1 LPENPG
7 CPDHESTPET
17 TNETGTSVIDPDNS
31 AVSGESGGNN
41 HHLISSDGK
50 LHVLPHG
57 LSERLHLPEDVEII
71 DPRFRRHSHSYL
83 LQAFLATL
91 AMLAILLVVDSL
103 ADAVLAA
110 ALGSSIVIL
119 FVHPSASAARARSA
133 IGGHTLA
140 LLIGMGVSLLL
151 FISPAG
157 EFIAQHR
164 LFSTPLWRFPKAQL
178 S

>member
-1 LPENPG
+1 MVVIA
-7 CPDHESTPET
+7 
-17 TNETGTSVIDPDNS
+17 TGLT
-31 AVSGESGGNN
+31 A
-41 HHLISSDGK
+41 DGK

-57 LSERLHLPEDVEII
+57 LSERLHLPGDVEII

-119 FVHPSASAARARSA
+119 LVHPSASTARAR
-133 IGGHTLA
+133 
-140 LLIGMGVSLLL
+140 
-151 FISPAG
+151 
-157 EFIAQHR
+157 
-164 LFSTPLWRFPKAQL
+164 
-178 S
+178 